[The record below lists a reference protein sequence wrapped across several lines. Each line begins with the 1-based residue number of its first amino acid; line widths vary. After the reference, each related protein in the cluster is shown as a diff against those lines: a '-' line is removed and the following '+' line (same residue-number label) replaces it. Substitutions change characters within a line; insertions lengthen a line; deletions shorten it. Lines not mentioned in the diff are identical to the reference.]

1 MDDAGKTAVT
11 VQDPPQPAGPG
22 RPPSTT
28 RRQLQDVAV
37 EMFSAYGYDE
47 VTIEALAAAAGIS
60 RRTFFRYFSSKA
72 DTLMADFDEDVE
84 RLRSVLAGSD
94 PDLPVMDAIRR
105 AVVEVNDYHADD
117 LARLRQRMLLEHSNP
132 ALLAN
137 GILHYEEWQ
146 AVVAEFAAGRLGRAA
161 DDLLPQVIARSVFG
175 AAYAGFMSWL
185 SDERGDLGPRLD
197 SALRA
202 MAEAF
207 QAAPAAVSRRDPR
220 AAR

>member
-1 MDDAGKTAVT
+1 MDAEHEGAVT
-11 VQDPPQPAGPG
+11 AAPAGPG

-28 RRQLQDVAV
+28 RHHLQDIAI
-37 EMFSAYGYDE
+37 EMFSTQGYDE

-72 DTLMADFDEDVE
+72 DALMADFDEDVE

-94 PDLPVMDAIRR
+94 PGLPLMDAIRT
-105 AVVEVNDYHADD
+105 AVVEVNDYRADD
-117 LARLRQRMLLEHSNP
+117 LALLRQRLLLQHSNP

-146 AVVAEFAAGRLGRAA
+146 AVVAEFAAGRLGRQPG
-161 DDLLPQVIARSVFG
+161 DLLPQVIARSVFG

-185 SDERGDLGPRLD
+185 ADESGNLSPRLD
-197 SALRA
+197 GALRA
-202 MAEAF
+202 MADAF
-207 QAAPAAVSRRDPR
+207 QPEPTTVSQSRRQ
-220 AAR
+220 

>member
-1 MDDAGKTAVT
+1 MDHAGETTAATADA
-11 VQDPPQPAGPG
+11 PPPPPGPG

-28 RRQLQDVAV
+28 RHELQDIAI
-37 EMFSAYGYDE
+37 EMFSAQGYDE

-72 DTLMADFDEDVE
+72 DALMADFDADVE

-94 PDLPVMDAIRR
+94 PDLPVMDAIRH
-105 AVVEVNDYHADD
+105 AVVAVNRYHADD
-117 LARLRQRMLLEHSNP
+117 LARLRQRLQLQHDHP

-146 AVVAEFAAGRLGRAA
+146 AVVAEFAAGRLGLAR

-185 SDERGDLGPRLD
+185 ADDRGDLSPWLD
-197 SALRA
+197 GALAA

-207 QAAPAAVSRRDPR
+207 RLA
-220 AAR
+220 